1 MPVRLTG
8 GGPEIGIV
16 VRDLEPMLHFYRD
29 FLGFEVY
36 KERDFP
42 GFHLV
47 WMRCGGGTIKLVYLS
62 PTPDAVPAPEVWG
75 STGLRYITLVVD
87 NIDEVADAVESAGGR
102 VSYRRSNEEVTNA
115 MLQDPEGN
123 HVELA
128 TWAVAD
134 DPDQPE
140 GAR

>member
-1 MPVRLTG
+1 MTVQLSG

-47 WMRCGGGTIKLVYLS
+47 WMRCGGGAIKLVQLS
-62 PTPDAVPAPEVWG
+62 PTPEATSPAEVWG
-75 STGLRYITLVVD
+75 ATGLRYITLVVD
-87 NIDEVADAVESAGGR
+87 NIDEIADAVESAGAR
-102 VSYRRSNEEVTNA
+102 VAYRRSNEEVTNA

-128 TWAVAD
+128 HWNDTERL
-134 DPDQPE
+134 E
-140 GAR
+140 GAK

>member
-1 MPVRLTG
+1 MSVQLTG

-16 VRDLEPMLHFYRD
+16 VRDLEPMLRFYRD

-36 KERDFP
+36 RDREFP

-47 WMRCGGGTIKLVYLS
+47 WMRCGGGTIKLVQLDATPSNTAS
-62 PTPDAVPAPEVWG
+62 PGVWEA
-75 STGLRYITLVVD
+75 TGLRYVTLVVE
-87 NIDEVADAVESAGGR
+87 NLDEVADAVESAGGR
-102 VSYRRSNEEVTNA
+102 VVYRRSNPEVSNA

-128 TWAVAD
+128 TWH
-134 DPDQPE
+134 
-140 GAR
+140 